1 MSDAH
6 DPPVVFLHPPALLR
20 VLVGDAGH
28 VDVADGEDL
37 LLSNRRGRLVVTL
50 VSRKEKHH
58 VIDAEVTRTAW
69 LGFQVAQVERA
80 EELRIEGEP
89 AAPAAPAPAVT
100 VPDVGAPRTSAK
112 KRRARKATT

>member
-6 DPPVVFLHPPALLR
+6 DPPVVFLQPPALLR
-20 VLVGDAGH
+20 VLVGDVGH

-37 LLSNRRGRLVVTL
+37 LLSNRRGRLVMTL

-69 LGFQVAQVERA
+69 LVLQVAQVERA
-80 EELRIEGEP
+80 EELRIDRAEP
-89 AAPAAPAPAVT
+89 APPVTPPAAPAP
-100 VPDVGAPRTSAK
+100 RTAAK